1 MAAKGFSDNA
11 FVRAFNTLAVTLID
25 APVVGRLI
33 RRGMIE
39 IRYVGR
45 KSGNTFQTPVG
56 YRRSGDEVVIP
67 VGMPDRKTWWRNFL
81 DEGGSLTFIG
91 LDGRD
96 RSGHAVAT
104 RTDGGGVSVRVLLD
118 A

>member
-11 FVRAFNTLAVTLID
+11 FVRVFNSLAVALLD
-25 APVVGRLI
+25 APLVGGLI
-33 RRGMIE
+33 RRGMVE

-45 KSGNTFQTPVG
+45 KSGRTFETPVG
-56 YRRSGDEVVIP
+56 YRRSGEEIVIP
-67 VGMPDRKTWWRNFL
+67 VGMPDKKNWWRNFL
-81 DEGGSLTFIG
+81 GEGGQITFVG

-96 RSGHAVAT
+96 RTGHAVAT
-104 RTDGGGVSVRVLLD
+104 RSDRGVSVRVHLD